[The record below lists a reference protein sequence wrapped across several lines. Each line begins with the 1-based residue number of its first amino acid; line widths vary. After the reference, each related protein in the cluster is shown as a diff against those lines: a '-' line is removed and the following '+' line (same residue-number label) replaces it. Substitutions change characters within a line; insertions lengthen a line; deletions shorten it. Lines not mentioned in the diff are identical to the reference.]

1 MTDFPHDRTAALNF
15 PKPSKAKGDA
25 RRSGSTVA
33 GTQGMAVERWEN
45 EGGHFPA
52 LQSVAM
58 TPTDISSSI
67 LDGPAA
73 TAALIAMRHA
83 FLADFAAGRVG
94 PSHNTFQ
101 HRSRVLRQ
109 AAGPCWDGQAWIC
122 N

>member
-1 MTDFPHDRTAALNF
+1 MTDFPNDLTASLNF
-15 PKPSKAKGDA
+15 PQPGKAMGDP
-25 RRSGSTVA
+25 RRSGSVVA

-52 LQSVAM
+52 LQSVAI
-58 TPTDISSSI
+58 TPTDISSI
-67 LDGPAA
+67 LNGPAA
-73 TAALIAMRHA
+73 TAALIEMRHA

-109 AAGPCWDGQAWIC
+109 AAEPCWDGQAWIC